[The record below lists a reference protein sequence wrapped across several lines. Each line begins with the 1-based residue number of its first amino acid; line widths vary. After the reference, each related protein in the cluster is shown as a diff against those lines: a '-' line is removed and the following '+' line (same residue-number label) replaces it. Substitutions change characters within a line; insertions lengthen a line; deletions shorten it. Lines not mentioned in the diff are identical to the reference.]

1 MSCPCVVNE
10 LMPTS
15 AEDNI
20 FEVLCSASYTVT
32 LRYVGGGIFSCVS
45 SWNVGVSE
53 AAFVTVLLTV

>member
-10 LMPTS
+10 LLPT
-15 AEDNI
+15 
-20 FEVLCSASYTVT
+20 C
-32 LRYVGGGIFSCVS
+32 GIFSCVS

>member
-1 MSCPCVVNE
+1 
-10 LMPTS
+10 MPTS

-20 FEVLCSASYTVT
+20 FEVLCSSSYTVT
-32 LRYVGGGIFSCVS
+32 LRYVGRGIFSCVS